1 MARLRIDWCLALMV
15 GALLNASINYVFIDN
30 TSLVGPSKLIEQQV
44 STSSSLKRKFDD
56 GNSGSKQIN
65 LTADTDEESKEVNA
79 KQKILKRTTCSMRG
93 FEQSTIRRQ
102 NNHQLPNVQLSFDNN
117 SETGVCA
124 EANADKC
131 LPAFTAINLS
141 PLYFSA
147 KPTKTSVCMIH
158 KSMST
163 VMRALQCLL
172 NNPLKFLYSEK
183 DLLDP
188 GRSGCDSNSAFAYHD
203 FRKAAKERNITTEN
217 GWEYVLVVRDPIDR
231 FISGYTHLCIYGMI
245 ADCVHRCNGCGANLT
260 CFLERQYEK
269 FKKMAANGR
278 NIDRTTSHMAPQSW
292 HCNLKELHSN
302 YTFLRY
308 NSNSERFFRDDLRPF
323 LISRNVSTSAIN
335 YIHRRFTSTRTGHS
349 TTGFAL
355 RPWLEKRIRGSRYL
369 LRLFMQIYFYDYEVF
384 NWPQPQIPE

>member
-1 MARLRIDWCLALMV
+1 MAWLRIDWFLALMV

-30 TSLVGPSKLIEQQV
+30 PTLMEPSKFIEQQV
-44 STSSSLKRKFDD
+44 SSLLP
-56 GNSGSKQIN
+56 SKQKPN
-65 LTADTDEESKEVNA
+65 DDKSDNQTVDVEEESVEVKEN
-79 KQKILKRTTCSMRG
+79 QKILKRTTCSMRG
-93 FEQSTIRRQ
+93 FEESTIRRL

-117 SETGVCA
+117 SGVCA

-131 LPAFTAINLS
+131 LPAFTAMNLS

-147 KPTKTSVCMIH
+147 KPIKTSVCMVH

-172 NNPLKFLYSEK
+172 NNPLKFLYAEK

-188 GRSGCDSNSAFAYHD
+188 GRAGCDSDSALAYHD
-203 FRKAAKERNITTEN
+203 FRQAANERNITTEN
-217 GWEYVLVVRDPIDR
+217 GWKYVLVVRDPIDR

-269 FKKMAANGR
+269 FKKMATDGQ

-323 LISRNVSTSAIN
+323 LTSRNVSASAID
-335 YIHRRFTSTRTGHS
+335 YIHRRLTSTRTGHS

-384 NWPQPQIPE
+384 DWPRPQIPE

>member
-65 LTADTDEESKEVNA
+65 LTADTDEESKE
-79 KQKILKRTTCSMRG
+79 
-93 FEQSTIRRQ
+93 
-102 NNHQLPNVQLSFDNN
+102 QLPNVQLSFDNN

-217 GWEYVLVVRDPIDR
+217 GWEYVLVVRDPID
-231 FISGYTHLCIYGMI
+231 SGMI